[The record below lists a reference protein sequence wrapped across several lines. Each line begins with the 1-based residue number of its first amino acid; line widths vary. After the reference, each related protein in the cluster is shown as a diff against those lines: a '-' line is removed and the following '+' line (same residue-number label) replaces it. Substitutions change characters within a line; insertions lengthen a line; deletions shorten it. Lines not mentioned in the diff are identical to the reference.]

1 MSHKEDY
8 INIGLMLLSC
18 ALAFVLPFEL
28 FLFSYAVLGPLH
40 YLTEISWLHQR
51 DYFSTGKKDYTILI
65 LLCLFISVGV
75 VFHDVFVMRNYFE
88 GTFQPETISMLMDL
102 YSSWFPVFVFSAFVG
117 SVGLVVFK
125 KTSSK
130 LILFAVGIIVGY
142 LLRDSRFNIVIMG
155 TFVPTL
161 VHVYVFTGIFMLYGA
176 MKTGSKPGYV
186 SVLVLIGCA
195 LSFYFIRFIPTSFS
209 ISAYVKDSILR
220 TGFSSVN
227 VAAIGLF
234 KSGGITQFDIF
245 ESWRGLMVQ
254 RFIAFAYTYH
264 YLNWFSK
271 TEIIKWHLVPR
282 HWLVG
287 SAFIWIASIALYW
300 YDYRTGLVALFFLS
314 LLHVFLEFPLN
325 FRSILGIREELRNRF
340 SGKKR
345 CPAPASSK

>member
-1 MSHKEDY
+1 MAHKEDY

-18 ALAFVLPFEL
+18 ALAYILPFEL

-75 VFHDVFVMRNYFE
+75 VFHDLFVMRNYFS
-88 GTFQPETISMLMDL
+88 GLLSPETISMLMDI
-102 YSSWFPVFVFSAFVG
+102 YSSWFPALIFSAFLG
-117 SVGLVVFK
+117 SIGLVIFK
-125 KTSSK
+125 KTVPK
-130 LILFAVGIIVGY
+130 LSLFLIGLAVGY
-142 LLRDSRFNIVIMG
+142 LLRDSQFNILIMG

-161 VHVYVFTGIFMLYGA
+161 VHVYVFTGLFMLYGA
-176 MKTGSKPGYV
+176 MKSGSKPGYV
-186 SVLVLIGCA
+186 AVLVLIGCA
-195 LSFYFIRFIPTSFS
+195 VSFYFIRIPTSFS
-209 ISAYVKDSILR
+209 ISDYIKDSILR

-227 VAAIGLF
+227 IAAIGLF
-234 KSGGITQFDIF
+234 KSGGVTQFDIF

-271 TEIIKWHLVPR
+271 TEIIKWHQVPR
-282 HWLVG
+282 QWLIG
-287 SAFIWIASIALYW
+287 SVFIWMASIALYL

-325 FRSILGIREELRNRF
+325 FRSILGIKDELRNHF
-340 SGKKR
+340 SGKKPVSATDR
-345 CPAPASSK
+345 